1 MDSGSIFKLKIN
13 EVLCLAVHYFRV
25 RLFKNSVMIVL
36 LSAYK
41 VALSFH
47 SASKKHTPS
56 KIATVPLNATIKSYH
71 PPTSPQI
78 RISTFTDLV

>member
-1 MDSGSIFKLKIN
+1 MNSGSIFKLKIN

-41 VALSFH
+41 VAFSFH

-56 KIATVPLNATIKSYH
+56 KIATAALIKRYNQVVSSSH
-71 PPTSPQI
+71 FPPN
-78 RISTFTDLV
+78 

>member
-41 VALSFH
+41 VAFSFH

-56 KIATVPLNATIKSYH
+56 KIATAAIKSYH